1 MIFPRNRLR
10 PDLAGG
16 NGRAATFAPRIGMA
30 PSFLLFPVFGERK
43 CQGEAGVKGDRSVE
57 SHAFLPLE
65 SLDEPCGAGGEELFQ
80 MLVRQFLVQ
89 EPAVHGQSTTFI
101 VAAGNLLPDDDM
113 PSLAFGTGERTS
125 RGCRKAEVQDFAG
138 GLARVVRDGSHESLG
153 RERVPLDLQQGLF
166 PASRQGDIRHK
177 HLLHRLVDMQPLFRG
192 DDALARSGD
201 VVALEQGG
209 NDGGSRGGRS
219 FTASRACSSAISL
232 PQVSMAA
239 SSVASV

>member
-1 MIFPRNRLR
+1 
-10 PDLAGG
+10 
-16 NGRAATFAPRIGMA
+16 
-30 PSFLLFPVFGERK
+30 
-43 CQGEAGVKGDRSVE
+43 
-57 SHAFLPLE
+57 
-65 SLDEPCGAGGEELFQ
+65 

-113 PSLAFGTGERTS
+113 PGLAFGTGERADG
-125 RGCRKAEVQDFAG
+125 RCRKAEVQDFAG
-138 GLARVVRDGSHESLG
+138 GLACVVRDGSHESLG

-177 HLLHRLVDMQPLFRG
+177 HLLYRLVDMQPLFRG

-219 FTASRACSSAISL
+219 DSQLLHGL
-232 PQVSMAA
+232 PCLLVGYLPAA
-239 SSVASV
+239 GFHGRQQRGFGIERSGHGLLLGQSVA